1 MKVATSGNAVNA
13 QAIAPATQQ
22 IDLASSDVTKVV
34 FATSGTYGVYV
45 KNTITQIDKIQY
57 SMIVIGI
64 RDYTAQYSTQGRYP
78 DDFIANTYLGAQID
92 TYY

>member
-1 MKVATSGNAVNA
+1 
-13 QAIAPATQQ
+13 
-22 IDLASSDVTKVV
+22 
-34 FATSGTYGVYV
+34 
-45 KNTITQIDKIQY
+45 
-57 SMIVIGI
+57 MIVIGI